1 MPSPSEPEYT
11 PSSKKRSWVS
21 RGVLE
26 ALWGFLSGRLNGY
39 MTKITVPVSGVKRIS
54 WETEVIERKSKVIN
68 SEQPVAARASPVHSL
83 AWGAATRECL

>member
-39 MTKITVPVSGVKRIS
+39 MTKITVHFSGVERIS

-68 SEQPVAARASPVHSL
+68 SERPVAARANPVHSL
-83 AWGAATRECL
+83 ARGGATRECF